1 MLVTKKLKMTGVYVL
16 KTAWLSQLKIKLF
29 PYTSKGLQ
37 GKQSLY
43 CITLLS
49 LLAFSCHAS
58 AELPTQQYTSSTLA
72 TGLNSPWSMV
82 KLPNNT
88 WLITERDGHVVIIKN
103 NQQTRVKINFE
114 GLYVAGQ
121 GGLLDVVLSPNY
133 SESQEIIFTYAQGE
147 LDANRLVIA
156 KATFDGAQFS
166 TPKIIYKVITDKGTP
181 QHYSGRALVLPD
193 HTLLFSSGDGFDY
206 REQAQVITSQLGK
219 TLRINLNGT
228 IPSDNPFISH
238 KNANAHAIYSLG
250 HRNLQGLVY
259 DYDTKQIISH
269 EHGPAGGDELNYL
282 TAGTNYGWPVIT
294 NGDDYSQARIS
305 PFRDYP
311 GMAQPTIDW
320 TPSIAPSGMAYYGA
334 NHAAFPSLQ
343 RHVLITTLVDKK
355 LYSVNLANGEY
366 TQTHIFPEATGRLR
380 DLFVTAEGNV
390 AILTD
395 GKEAKLMLF
404 KAN

>member
-1 MLVTKKLKMTGVYVL
+1 ML

>member
-1 MLVTKKLKMTGVYVL
+1 ML

-49 LLAFSCHAS
+49 LLAFFCHAS
-58 AELPTQQYTSSTLA
+58 AELPTQQYTASTLA

-166 TPKIIYKVITDKGTP
+166 TPKIIYKVVTDKGTP

-193 HTLLFSSGDGFDY
+193 NTLLFSSGDGFDY

-311 GMAQPTIDW
+311 GMAQPTVDW

-380 DLFVTAEGNV
+380 DVFVTAEGNV

>member
-1 MLVTKKLKMTGVYVL
+1 M
-16 KTAWLSQLKIKLF
+16 KLF
-29 PYTSKGLQ
+29 PYSSKGLQ
-37 GKQSLY
+37 GKQSLRY
-43 CITLLS
+43 ITLLS
-49 LLAFSCHAS
+49 LLALSCHAS
-58 AELPTQQYTSSTLA
+58 AELPTQQYTADTLA

-88 WLITERDGHVVIIKN
+88 WLVTERDGHIVIIKN
-103 NQQTRVKINFE
+103 NQQTRVKLDFE

-121 GGLLDVVLSPNY
+121 GGLLDIVLSPNY
-133 SESQEIIFTYAQGE
+133 SDSKDVIFTYAQGE

-156 KATFDGAQFS
+156 KATFDGEQFS
-166 TPKIIYKVITDKGTP
+166 TPKVIYKVVTDKGTP

-193 HTLLFSSGDGFDY
+193 NTLLFSSGDGFDY

-228 IPSDNPFISH
+228 IPNDNPFISH

-259 DYDTKQIISH
+259 DYDTQQIISH

-311 GMAQPTIDW
+311 GMAKPTVDW
-320 TPSIAPSGMAYYGA
+320 TPSIAPSGMAYYGD

-355 LYSVNLANGEY
+355 LYSINLANDEY

-380 DLFVTAEGNV
+380 DVFVTAEGNV

-395 GKEAKLMLF
+395 GKEAKLMLVTP
-404 KAN
+404 K

>member
-1 MLVTKKLKMTGVYVL
+1 ML
-16 KTAWLSQLKIKLF
+16 KTTWLSQLKMKLF
-29 PYTSKGLQ
+29 PYSSKGLQ
-37 GKQSLY
+37 GKQSLRY
-43 CITLLS
+43 ITLLS
-49 LLAFSCHAS
+49 LLALSCHAS
-58 AELPTQQYTSSTLA
+58 AELPTQQYTADTLA

-88 WLITERDGHVVIIKN
+88 WLVTERDGHIVIIKN
-103 NQQTRVKINFE
+103 NQQTRVKLDFE

-121 GGLLDVVLSPNY
+121 GGLLDIVLSPNY
-133 SESQEIIFTYAQGE
+133 SDSKDVIFTYAQGE

-156 KATFDGAQFS
+156 KATFDGEQFS
-166 TPKIIYKVITDKGTP
+166 TPKVIYKVVTDKGTP

-193 HTLLFSSGDGFDY
+193 NTLLFSSGDGFDY

-228 IPSDNPFISH
+228 IPNDNPFISH

-259 DYDTKQIISH
+259 DYDTQQIISH

-311 GMAQPTIDW
+311 GMAKPTVDW
-320 TPSIAPSGMAYYGA
+320 TPSIAPSGMAYYGD

-355 LYSVNLANGEY
+355 LYSINLANDEY

-380 DLFVTAEGNV
+380 DVFVTAEGNV

-395 GKEAKLMLF
+395 GKEAKLMLVTP
-404 KAN
+404 K